1 MVYIVR
7 VTMSLYHPMRLNVYI
22 VVSVGMRIAY
32 RYFPD
37 GLMTGTP
44 SQTVTENPKPPKTKE
59 KASQKSFT
67 TFDLEKLHTQLDSQ
81 LSDRSVGS
89 KSTVLSLHFHLIWIK
104 MYYLTRF
111 WGFFFGMFEMKLKK
125 VTLMIQLAGL
135 KFHLILN
142 TFKIWIYLIKIY
154 QSKHRVF
161 FF

>member
-1 MVYIVR
+1 MVYLVR

-89 KSTVLSLHFHLIWIK
+89 KSIVLSLHFHLIWIK
-104 MYYLTRF
+104 MYYLIRF
-111 WGFFFGMFEMKLKK
+111 WGFFFWMFEMKLKK
-125 VTLMIQLAGL
+125 S
-135 KFHLILN
+135 H
-142 TFKIWIYLIKIY
+142 WWY
-154 QSKHRVF
+154 S
-161 FF
+161 

>member
-1 MVYIVR
+1 MMVYLVR

-89 KSTVLSLHFHLIWIK
+89 KSTVLSLHFHLI
-104 MYYLTRF
+104 
-111 WGFFFGMFEMKLKK
+111 
-125 VTLMIQLAGL
+125 
-135 KFHLILN
+135 
-142 TFKIWIYLIKIY
+142 
-154 QSKHRVF
+154 
-161 FF
+161 

>member
-1 MVYIVR
+1 MCMNWCSCGIESKIITLNIIYMCSKCLHLIQGIRCIVSLDVR
-7 VTMSLYHPMRLNVYI
+7 IAKLYPMINDGLSSQSNNVTVPSNEIKCI

-89 KSTVLSLHFHLIWIK
+89 KSTVLSLHFHLI
-104 MYYLTRF
+104 
-111 WGFFFGMFEMKLKK
+111 
-125 VTLMIQLAGL
+125 
-135 KFHLILN
+135 
-142 TFKIWIYLIKIY
+142 
-154 QSKHRVF
+154 
-161 FF
+161 